1 MIELRGYQRELV
13 RQASEFYRNAPPEAA
28 ALLMQSATG
37 SGKTRTAAYIVNQY
51 ASTGRQVLWLVHR
64 EELLMQAALT
74 FAEYGIKH
82 RLICAASSERAI
94 KAQEFREHGRSFVD
108 SFAPVIIA
116 SIQTIVRR
124 MDALPW
130 LQPSQIVADEA
141 HLSLAATWRTV
152 LAKWPTARLLGLTAT
167 PTRLDGQAFD
177 RAGGGLYDALI
188 CGPRVADL
196 IAWGN
201 LADYEVYA
209 PPLEFTRAKRTKM
222 KGGDF
227 DPKALEAEFD
237 KPVIFGDVVAHYRKY
252 SHGKPGIAFCPTV
265 AVSERF
271 AQAFRDAG
279 YRAVAIDGQTDDTVR
294 RRSLQELARGELD
307 VVTSVSILIE
317 GTDIPLA
324 TTALLLRRTESE
336 VIYRQA
342 VGRVLRPHPQ
352 KDRAIIL
359 DFVGAIARHGLPDG
373 EREWTLDGKP
383 RSERQGNPE
392 AAVTIRTCPKCFAI
406 HEPAPQC
413 PSCSYVYTTRDRAPE
428 EVAGE
433 LVRITPEMRAEM
445 AAKAEAERKQAKRVR
460 ITEERQCR
468 TLAELEQ
475 LGKDRGYR
483 FAAAWAAKRW
493 QFIRPRTAA
502 ITEAA

>member
-1 MIELRGYQRELV
+1 MIIELRGYQRKLV
-13 RQASEFYRNAPPEAA
+13 AAASQFYRDAPPDQA

-37 SGKTRTAAYIVNQY
+37 SGKTRTAAYIVDKY

-82 RLICAASSERAI
+82 RLVCAASSERAI

-108 SFAPVIIA
+108 SFAPVVIA

-124 MDALPW
+124 LEVLPW
-130 LQPSQIVADEA
+130 LQPTQIVADEA
-141 HLSLAATWRTV
+141 HLSLAATWRRV
-152 LAKWPTARLLGLTAT
+152 LARWPQARLLGLTAT
-167 PTRLDGQAFD
+167 PTRLDGQTFD
-177 RAGGGLYDALI
+177 RQGGGLYDAI
-188 CGPRVADL
+188 ITGPRVSDL
-196 IAWGN
+196 IGWGN
-201 LADYEVYA
+201 LADFEVYA
-209 PPLEFTRAKRTKM
+209 PPLDFTQAKRTKM

-227 DPKALEAEFD
+227 DPKALESEFA
-237 KPVIFGDVVAHYRKY
+237 KPVIFGDVVGHYRKY
-252 SHGKPGIAFCPTV
+252 SHGKPAIAFCPTV

-307 VVTSVSILIE
+307 VVTSVSILVE
-317 GTDIPLA
+317 GTDVPLA
-324 TTALLLRRTESE
+324 TTALLLRRTQSLSL
-336 VIYRQA
+336 YLQA

-359 DFVGAIARHGLPDG
+359 DFVGAVQAHGMPDAD
-373 EREWTLDGKP
+373 REWTLEGKP
-383 RSERQGNPE
+383 RSERAGSDQP
-392 AAVTIRTCPKCFAI
+392 AVTIRTCPKCFAI
-406 HEPAPQC
+406 HAPAPAC
-413 PSCSYVYTTRDRAPE
+413 PSCSYAYTTRDRAPQ

-433 LVRITPEMRAEM
+433 LVRITPEMRAQM
-445 AAKAEAERKQAKRVR
+445 AAQAEAERKQAKRQR
-460 ITEERQCR
+460 ITEERQCA

-475 LGKDRGYR
+475 LGRDRGYR

-493 QFIRPRTAA
+493 QFIKPR
-502 ITEAA
+502 EAA

>member
-1 MIELRGYQRELV
+1 MSIELRGYQRKLV
-13 RQASEFYRNAPPEAA
+13 AAASQFYRDAPPDQA

-82 RLICAASSERAI
+82 RLVCAASSERAI
-94 KAQEFREHGRSFVD
+94 KAQEFREYGRSFVD
-108 SFAPVIIA
+108 SFAPVVIA

-124 MDALPW
+124 LDVLPW
-130 LQPSQIVADEA
+130 LQPAQIVADEA
-141 HLSLAATWRTV
+141 HLSLAAIWRRV
-152 LAKWPTARLLGLTAT
+152 LARWPQARLLGLTAT
-167 PTRLDGQAFD
+167 PTRVDGQTFD
-177 RAGGGLYDALI
+177 RQGGGLYDAI
-188 CGPRVADL
+188 ITGPRVADL

-201 LADYEVYA
+201 LADFEVYA
-209 PPLEFTRAKRTKM
+209 PPLDFTRAKRTKM

-227 DPKALEAEFD
+227 DPKALESEFA
-237 KPVIFGDVVAHYRKY
+237 KPVIFGDVVGHYRKY
-252 SHGKPGIAFCPTV
+252 SHGKPAIAFCPTV

-279 YRAVAIDGQTDDTVR
+279 YRAVAIDGQTDDAVR

-307 VVTSVSILIE
+307 VVTSVSILVE
-317 GTDIPLA
+317 GTDVPLA
-324 TTALLLRRTESE
+324 TTALLLRRTQSLSL
-336 VIYRQA
+336 YLQA
-342 VGRVLRPHPQ
+342 VGRVLRPHLQ

-359 DFVGAIARHGLPDG
+359 DFVGAVQTHGMPDAD
-373 EREWTLDGKP
+373 REWTLDGKP
-383 RSERQGNPE
+383 RTEREGSNQP
-392 AAVTIRTCPKCFAI
+392 AVTIRTCPKCFAI
-406 HEPAPQC
+406 HAPAPAC
-413 PSCSYVYTTRDRAPE
+413 PSCSYAYTIRDRAPE

-433 LVRITPEMRAEM
+433 LVRITPEMRAQM
-445 AAKAEAERKQAKRVR
+445 AAQAEAERKQAKRQR
-460 ITEERQCR
+460 ITEERQCA

-475 LGKDRGYR
+475 LGRNRGYR

-493 QFIRPRTAA
+493 QFIKPR
-502 ITEAA
+502 EAA